1 MHKRILTFLSL
12 LLIAAFIYWKGEELS
27 LAFLILFPLVIFP
40 VFYLSDFER
49 RRFLFFVAAVALL
62 LFAIGLYRHQSQEV
76 LFLGIGTTLLLGA
89 LLYYR
94 MLWQGLLREE
104 SENEQ
109 KVQEGLESLKRK
121 YETRL
126 ESLLRLEKQVSSL
139 MGLFEIARDFS
150 ECLSLETMSRLLRER
165 IMPEL
170 PFVRLCFVTVDL
182 EEPQLVIK
190 RKFTVTQTG
199 AVESNPDFSDE
210 ETEVFKA
217 VFETKQMLKRTD
229 AQSQNVENWI
239 FPLVLDGRVAA
250 MMWVEGA
257 LAEDLVRFEVLVAHL
272 ILQLKKIQ
280 LYETVK
286 SLAIVDG
293 LTGLYVRRYFLERF
307 TEEVQRSIRFG
318 LPLAVLMLD
327 IDHFKRYNDELGH
340 LVGDA
345 TLKEVAAILRNN
357 LRKVDVVARYGG
369 EEFIAVLPET
379 TGKAAVEVAERIR
392 SSIARHRFRVYDV
405 EAKATVS
412 LGISLYPD
420 DIPADKRKEFYPDL
434 GFDLIRHADR
444 ALYRAKEEGRNRI
457 YRYQEI

>member
-1 MHKRILTFLSL
+1 
-12 LLIAAFIYWKGEELS
+12 
-27 LAFLILFPLVIFP
+27 
-40 VFYLSDFER
+40 
-49 RRFLFFVAAVALL
+49 
-62 LFAIGLYRHQSQEV
+62 
-76 LFLGIGTTLLLGA
+76 
-89 LLYYR
+89 
-94 MLWQGLLREE
+94 
-104 SENEQ
+104 
-109 KVQEGLESLKRK
+109 
-121 YETRL
+121 
-126 ESLLRLEKQVSSL
+126 
-139 MGLFEIARDFS
+139 
-150 ECLSLETMSRLLRER
+150 
-165 IMPEL
+165 
-170 PFVRLCFVTVDL
+170 
-182 EEPQLVIK
+182 
-190 RKFTVTQTG
+190 
-199 AVESNPDFSDE
+199 
-210 ETEVFKA
+210 
-217 VFETKQMLKRTD
+217 
-229 AQSQNVENWI
+229 VENWI
-239 FPLVLDGRVAA
+239 FPLVLEGHIAA
-250 MMWVEGA
+250 LMWVEGA
-257 LAEDLVRFEVLVAHL
+257 HGEDLVRFEVLVAHL

-307 TEEVQRSIRFG
+307 NEEVQRSIRFG
-318 LPLAVLMLD
+318 LPLTVLMLD
-327 IDHFKRYNDELGH
+327 IDHFKRYNDEFGH